1 MSSIPV
7 TSILAGHAF
16 LAGLPESDIK
26 ILTDL
31 SFEVH
36 FHEDQIIFREG
47 DPSSFF
53 YLIQSGHIA
62 LEVLAPGKVLR
73 IQTIGEGE
81 ELGWSSLLSS
91 VNKQFQA
98 RCLEPVTAYA
108 FDGAQIVAR
117 CEDDPAFGFRLLR
130 KVLAT
135 VADRLRATRFQLL
148 DVYAKR
154 GGGTQ

>member
-1 MSSIPV
+1 MNRLRA
-7 TSILAGHAF
+7 TSTLAGHSF
-16 LAGLPESDIK
+16 LEGLAESDIK
-26 ILTDL
+26 TLTEL
-31 SFEVH
+31 SFEVQ
-36 FHEDQIIFREG
+36 FHEEQIIFREG

-53 YLIQSGHIA
+53 YLILSGHIA
-62 LEVLAPGKVLR
+62 LEVLAPGHVLR

-98 RCLEPVTAYA
+98 RCLEPVTAFA
-108 FDGAQIVAR
+108 FDGAQIIAR

-130 KVLAT
+130 RVLTT
-135 VADRLRATRFQLL
+135 VADRLRATRLQLL

-154 GGGTQ
+154 GGGGQ